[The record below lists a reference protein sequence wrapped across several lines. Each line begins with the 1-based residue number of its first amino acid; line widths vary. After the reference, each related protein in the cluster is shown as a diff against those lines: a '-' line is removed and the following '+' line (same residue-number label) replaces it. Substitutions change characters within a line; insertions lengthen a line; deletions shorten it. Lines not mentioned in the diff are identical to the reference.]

1 MTNDDTSMTIETGS
15 DGNFY
20 EMTFDISDAE
30 VNIEENEV
38 VGASSLRTSLN
49 VDVDYYVKDGMNIA
63 TYIHSDGIEYFSP
76 SFLYKYEQEQQMQE
90 NSQDYDDSSD
100 YEEPQ
105 DSGDTDDSG
114 EDYVDEDANSEAD
127 Y

>member
-1 MTNDDTSMTIETGS
+1 M
-15 DGNFY
+15 Y
-20 EMTFDISDAE
+20 E
-30 VNIEENEV
+30 
-38 VGASSLRTSLN
+38 
-49 VDVDYYVKDGMNIA
+49 Y
-63 TYIHSDGIEYFSP
+63 
-76 SFLYKYEQEQQMQE
+76 EQQMQE
-90 NSQDYDDSSD
+90 NSQDYEDSSD

>member
-1 MTNDDTSMTIETGS
+1 
-15 DGNFY
+15 
-20 EMTFDISDAE
+20 
-30 VNIEENEV
+30 
-38 VGASSLRTSLN
+38 
-49 VDVDYYVKDGMNIA
+49 MNI
-63 TYIHSDGIEYFSP
+63 FSK
-76 SFLYKYEQEQQMQE
+76 FLYKYEQEQQMQE

-105 DSGDTDDSG
+105 DSGDTEDYG

>member
-1 MTNDDTSMTIETGS
+1 MYGDGS
-15 DGNFY
+15 EAWIPSVLY
-20 EMTFDISDAE
+20 E
-30 VNIEENEV
+30 
-38 VGASSLRTSLN
+38 
-49 VDVDYYVKDGMNIA
+49 Y
-63 TYIHSDGIEYFSP
+63 
-76 SFLYKYEQEQQMQE
+76 EQQMQE
-90 NSQDYDDSSD
+90 NSQDYEDSSD

>member
-49 VDVDYYVKDGMNIA
+49 VDVDYYVKDGVNIA
-63 TYIHSDGIEYFSP
+63 TCIHSDGIEYFSP
-76 SFLYKYEQEQQMQE
+76 SFCISMNR
-90 NSQDYDDSSD
+90 NSKCRKTLRTMRIPLTMKSLRIVEIQTIP
-100 YEEPQ
+100 ERIM
-105 DSGDTDDSG
+105 
-114 EDYVDEDANSEAD
+114 
-127 Y
+127 

>member
-1 MTNDDTSMTIETGS
+1 
-15 DGNFY
+15 
-20 EMTFDISDAE
+20 
-30 VNIEENEV
+30 
-38 VGASSLRTSLN
+38 
-49 VDVDYYVKDGMNIA
+49 
-63 TYIHSDGIEYFSP
+63 
-76 SFLYKYEQEQQMQE
+76 MQE
-90 NSQDYDDSSD
+90 NSQDYEDSSD

>member
-1 MTNDDTSMTIETGS
+1 
-15 DGNFY
+15 
-20 EMTFDISDAE
+20 
-30 VNIEENEV
+30 
-38 VGASSLRTSLN
+38 
-49 VDVDYYVKDGMNIA
+49 
-63 TYIHSDGIEYFSP
+63 
-76 SFLYKYEQEQQMQE
+76 MQE